1 MHHRMLFFSICLAYL
16 TLIWRCSTPPL
27 LLSELPLLPGS
38 CNSSPPPPISYF
50 LMGGAAV
57 KSQWCH
63 FRMWESGA
71 RWAGF
76 AVSGVPLHG
85 QRCLI
90 RGAERRKMI
99 IATGTNSSS
108 DALCPNP
115 PAQISG
121 YGALIYLDPK
131 INLYHHHAKGQ
142 KSRRVAFLGQ
152 VTLTT
157 CPKGKLDGHCA
168 KVPLQYVQRG
178 PDALDATGSY
188 CTVDFSLGNRFIL
201 SDSEQD

>member
-16 TLIWRCSTPPL
+16 TLIWRCSTPHYSYQSCRSCQSPVTL
-27 LLSELPLLPGS
+27 LLLP
-38 CNSSPPPPISYF
+38 SPTF
-50 LMGGAAV
+50 WWGGAAV

-131 INLYHHHAKGQ
+131 ISLYHHHAKGQ

-178 PDALDATGSY
+178 QDALDATGSY

-201 SDSEQD
+201 SDSE